1 MNLKQL
7 NTHRMFR
14 TIFGGHLTSMNIP
27 PSREEEYC
35 YSLRDCMPTR
45 IGKSIDLV
53 GVKILLTL
61 KD

>member
-1 MNLKQL
+1 
-7 NTHRMFR
+7 
-14 TIFGGHLTSMNIP
+14 MNIP

-35 YSLRDCMPTR
+35 YSLRACMPTR